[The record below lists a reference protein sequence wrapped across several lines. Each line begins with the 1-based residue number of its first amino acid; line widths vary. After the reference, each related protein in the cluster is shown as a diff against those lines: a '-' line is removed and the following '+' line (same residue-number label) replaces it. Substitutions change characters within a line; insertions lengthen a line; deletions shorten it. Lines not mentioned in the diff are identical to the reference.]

1 MPYNSPDDKRWLAA
15 MGVALESS
23 DDVHAL
29 CHRRWIEE
37 RQKREIAEE
46 SIVANAA
53 AYSALTE
60 IREAEI
66 WLLMRALARLPRY
79 RSAAITACWIAVIAC
94 LALVVT
100 WAVR

>member
-15 MGVALESS
+15 MGVALES
-23 DDVHAL
+23 DADPHAL
-29 CHRRWIEE
+29 CHQRWLEE

-66 WLLMRALARLPRY
+66 QRY

-100 WAVR
+100 WVVR

>member
-1 MPYNSPDDKRWLAA
+1 MAYNSPEDRRWLAA
-15 MGVALESS
+15 MGVALESP

-29 CHRRWIEE
+29 CHQRWLEE

-46 SIVANAA
+46 TIFANAA
-53 AYSALTE
+53 TYSALSEFRETE
-60 IREAEI
+60 LRHQH
-66 WLLMRALARLPRY
+66 
-79 RSAAITACWIAVIAC
+79 AAAVLGWCIAVIAS

>member
-1 MPYNSPDDKRWLAA
+1 MPDNSPDDKHWLAA

-60 IREAEI
+60 IREAES
-66 WLLMRALARLPRY
+66 RRY

>member
-1 MPYNSPDDKRWLAA
+1 MPDNSPDDKHWLAA

-37 RQKREIAEE
+37 RQKREIAEG

-66 WLLMRALARLPRY
+66 RRY

>member
-15 MGVALESS
+15 MGVALESP

-29 CHRRWIEE
+29 CHQRWIEE

-53 AYSALTE
+53 AYSALAE

-66 WLLMRALARLPRY
+66 RHQH
-79 RSAAITACWIAVIAC
+79 AAAVTGWCIAVIAC

>member
-46 SIVANAA
+46 SIGANAA

-66 WLLMRALARLPRY
+66 RRY

-94 LALVVT
+94 LALVVI

>member
-37 RQKREIAEE
+37 HQKREIAEE

-66 WLLMRALARLPRY
+66 RRY

>member
-66 WLLMRALARLPRY
+66 RHQH
-79 RSAAITACWIAVIAC
+79 AAAVTGWCIDVIAC

>member
-1 MPYNSPDDKRWLAA
+1 MAYNSPDDKCWLAA
-15 MGVALESS
+15 MGVALESPN
-23 DDVHAL
+23 DVHAL
-29 CHRRWIEE
+29 CHQRWIEE

-53 AYSALTE
+53 AYSALAE

-66 WLLMRALARLPRY
+66 RHQH
-79 RSAAITACWIAVIAC
+79 AAAVTGWCIAVIAC

-100 WAVR
+100 WAVK